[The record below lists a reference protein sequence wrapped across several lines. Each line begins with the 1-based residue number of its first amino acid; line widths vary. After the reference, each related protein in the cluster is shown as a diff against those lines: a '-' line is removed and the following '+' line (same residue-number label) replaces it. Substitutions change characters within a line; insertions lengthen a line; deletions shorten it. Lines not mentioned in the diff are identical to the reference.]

1 MRTRKKS
8 GRSDSAYGTGGSV
21 VVEKCQVCGSKG
33 LEPVIFLGYMP
44 PVNEMRPVGERPRE
58 QPSYPAEVLHC
69 PKCSLVQLGLTVD
82 PKILFPP
89 RYPYTSST
97 TRILREN
104 FADLYRECRTLLELG
119 ADDLIVDIGSNDG
132 NLLSNFRDGHR
143 VLGVTPEEIGRIAIK
158 RGIPT
163 IIDYFRPEVAERILR
178 KYGKPK
184 VVTATNVFA
193 HIEKPNDVVRLVKRM
208 IPKDGVFISE
218 SHYLLRLVETLQY
231 DTVYHEHLRY
241 YSLHSLKNLLERH
254 GLEVFHAREIP
265 THGGSIR
272 VYAGRKGA
280 YPVRGSVRELLDR
293 EDRDLMGIGKLREF
307 AGKVVMSKLKL
318 HRLLLDVKESGG
330 RVYGIGAPSRASTL
344 INYVGLD
351 EGIVDCVLE
360 VAGSH
365 KVGKYMPGTLIP
377 VVDESR
383 LYEDQ
388 PEYAL
393 LFSWHIAEELA
404 PKIRGKGY
412 RGKFIVPLPEPR
424 II

>member
-21 VVEKCQVCGSKG
+21 VVDRCQVCGSKT
-33 LEPVIFLGYMP
+33 LERVIFLGFMP
-44 PVNEMRPVGERPRE
+44 PVNEMRPIGERPRE

-69 PKCSLVQLGLTVD
+69 PECSLVQLGLTVD
-82 PKILFPP
+82 PKVLFPP
-89 RYPYTSST
+89 GYPYTSST

-104 FADLYRECRTLLELG
+104 FADLYRECRTLIELG
-119 ADDLIVDIGSNDG
+119 ADDLVVDIGSNDG
-132 NLLSNFRDGHR
+132 NLLSNFKDGHR
-143 VLGVTPEEIGRIAIK
+143 VLGVTPEEIGRIAVK

-163 IIDYFRPEVAERILR
+163 IIDYFRPEVADKILKR
-178 KYGKPK
+178 HGKPK

-193 HIEKPNDVVRLVKRM
+193 HIEKPNDVVRQVKRLM
-208 IPKDGVFISE
+208 PKDGVFISE

-265 THGGSIR
+265 THGGSVR
-272 VYAGRKGA
+272 VYAAKKGA
-280 YPVRGSVRELLDR
+280 YPVRDSVRELLVR
-293 EDRDLMGIGKLREF
+293 EDRELMGIGRLREF
-307 AGKVVMSKLKL
+307 AEKVVMSKLKL
-318 HRLLLDVKESGG
+318 HKLLLEVKESGA

-344 INYVGLD
+344 ISYVGLD
-351 EGIVDCVLE
+351 EGVVDCVLE
-360 VAGSH
+360 VEGSH
-365 KVGKYMPGTLIP
+365 KIGKCMPGTLIP
-377 VVDESR
+377 VVEESR
-383 LYEDQ
+383 LYADQ

-393 LFSWHIAEELA
+393 LFSWHIADELA